1 MNQLSHTTTSAPSSV
16 PALGFGFATVS
27 QPAAWHV
34 TGTVTPVLPGSRR
47 GAFGTSNVEPPK
59 ATSEEIVLHRSRHQT
74 AHKWVYFAVLGDFL
88 MALLAST
95 TAFWLRFNTLQN
107 FGHFTSLQLQQY
119 LGYVALGS
127 TSLVLVLAW
136 MGIYRR
142 NMLLQSRK
150 VSTLQIKGVLGWTVG
165 FLLVA
170 LTFRLSP
177 AISRIYM
184 ALTGCLTLGFL
195 LSWRLYFDAR
205 LRQPHRL
212 AVLRQRAIMVGW
224 SDESSELQRAFD
236 SKPELGIE
244 IMGWVQTDEGYSE
257 SRPSTKV
264 PCLGTLAELEHI
276 VMENPADMVV
286 LADLS
291 GPRERALEIANLC
304 EREMVQFKIIPSC
317 FRVFLSGLQ
326 LESVGGTP
334 ILGVSSLPLDD
345 TFNVLLKRCVDVVGA
360 LVGLMLSAPIIAL
373 FGFLVWIESRG
384 AIFYKQVRTGA
395 NGRNFN
401 IFKIRSMKL
410 NAESNGAQWCVA
422 DDPRRLRVGA
432 FMRKWNIDELPQFW
446 NVLKGEMSLV
456 GPRPE
461 RPELIANFKHV
472 IPHYNARHHAKPGM
486 TGWAAI
492 KGLRGD
498 TDLAARIRADIW
510 YLENWS
516 LALDFKIMLLTFF
529 KRDNAY

>member
-1 MNQLSHTTTSAPSSV
+1 MNQLSLSTVASRSAANSLGSQAVADSRPSSWQ
-16 PALGFGFATVS
+16 VS
-27 QPAAWHV
+27 PVAA
-34 TGTVTPVLPGSRR
+34 PVLPGTRR
-47 GAFGTSNVEPPK
+47 SLGTPTSTQPPK
-59 ATSEEIVLHRSRHQT
+59 ATSDDIVLHRSRLRT
-74 AHKWVYFAVLGDFL
+74 AHKWVMLGAFGDFL
-88 MALLAST
+88 MAVLASAL
-95 TAFWLRFNTLQN
+95 AFWLRFDTLQN
-107 FGHFTSLQLQQY
+107 FGHFTALQMQQY
-119 LGYVALGS
+119 LGHMVLGS
-127 TSLVLVLAW
+127 TSLVVVLAW
-136 MGIYRR
+136 QGIYRR
-142 NMLLQSRK
+142 SMLLQSRK
-150 VSTLQIKGVLGWTVG
+150 VASLQLRGVIGWTVG

-184 ALTGCLTLGFL
+184 ALNGVLTLTL
-195 LSWRLYFDAR
+195 LIAWRRYFDSRLREPAR
-205 LRQPHRL
+205 LS
-212 AVLRQRAIMVGW
+212 VLRQRAILVGW
-224 SDESSELQRAFD
+224 SEESAEMHRQFESDSDSGVEVMGWIETDESSYHLR
-236 SKPELGIE
+236 PG
-244 IMGWVQTDEGYSE
+244 
-257 SRPSTKV
+257 SRV
-264 PCLGTLAELEHI
+264 PCLGTIDDLERI
-276 VMENPADMVV
+276 VMENPADMVI

-291 GPRERALEIANLC
+291 GPRDRSLAIANLC

-326 LESVGGTP
+326 LENVAGTP
-334 ILGVSSLPLDD
+334 MIGVSSLPLDD
-345 TFNVLLKRCVDVVGA
+345 SFNVAIKRIVDIVGA
-360 LVGLMLSAPIIAL
+360 IVGLTLSAPIIAL
-373 FGFLVWIESRG
+373 FGATVWLESRG
-384 AIFYKQVRTGA
+384 PIFYKQIRTGA
-395 NGRNFN
+395 NGRNFS

-461 RPELIANFKHV
+461 RPELIVNFKHE
-472 IPHYNARHHAKPGM
+472 IPHYNARHQAKPGM
-486 TGWAAI
+486 TGWAAV

-516 LALDFKIMLLTFF
+516 VWLDFKIMLLTFF